1 MKRHGGSIVLAV
13 IVIAAALAGLS
24 LGEAHVPFATLWSG
38 AVTGEGPGALILN
51 SFRGPRVV
59 TALGAGAVL
68 GMAGMLFQTL
78 FRNPL
83 ASPDLLGFNAGA
95 ELAIIAG
102 VIAGLALPMPL
113 VAAVG
118 GLAAAALTAFFAARP
133 GHETPPLTTILVG
146 LGIGFLCS
154 ALSVF
159 AMTLMPTNQA
169 GEAQRWLIGSL
180 AARIW
185 DHAAQVWGIGAVL
198 AVLALAQLR
207 RLGAIELGADMAAG
221 LGLHV
226 GAARRW
232 IAATA
237 VLLAATGVAVAGP
250 VPFVAL
256 MALPVAVSLTQARGL
271 AGRLIAAAA
280 AGAAILTFADV
291 AARAAVPG
299 IQLPAGVMTGLLG
312 APYLLARLS
321 REMKKGT
328 L

>member
-1 MKRHGGSIVLAV
+1 M
-13 IVIAAALAGLS
+13 
-24 LGEAHVPFATLWSG
+24 
-38 AVTGEGPGALILN
+38 
-51 SFRGPRVV
+51 
-59 TALGAGAVL
+59 
-68 GMAGMLFQTL
+68 
-78 FRNPL
+78 
-83 ASPDLLGFNAGA
+83 
-95 ELAIIAG
+95 
-102 VIAGLALPMPL
+102 LAL
-113 VAAVG
+113 V
-118 GLAAAALTAFFAARP
+118 
-133 GHETPPLTTILVG
+133 
-146 LGIGFLCS
+146 
-154 ALSVF
+154 
-159 AMTLMPTNQA
+159 
-169 GEAQRWLIGSL
+169 
-180 AARIW
+180 
-185 DHAAQVWGIGAVL
+185 
-198 AVLALAQLR
+198 QLR

-271 AGRLIAAAA
+271 PGRLIAAGA

-291 AARAAVPG
+291 AARSAVPG